1 MPPRL
6 PTVLISALALSLAAC
21 DLFSPQP
28 VCTAEAY
35 AAIALE
41 VRDSVTN
48 AHVGGGSLIVAS
60 DGSYADTASTSINR
74 AIYGLAYERA
84 GTYTVSVQKPG
95 YQPWSRAGV
104 QVTRGEC
111 HVNTVSLVARLQQ

>member
-1 MPPRL
+1 MPLRHPV
-6 PTVLISALALSLAAC
+6 VLISALAASLAAC
-21 DLFSPQP
+21 DAFTPQP
-28 VCTAEAY
+28 VCTLEAR
-35 AAIALE
+35 AGIALE

-60 DGSYADTASTSINR
+60 EGSYADTVNTTVNR
-74 AIYGLAYERA
+74 AIYGLAIERA
-84 GTYTVSVQKPG
+84 GTYTVSVEKSG

-111 HVNTVSLVARLQQ
+111 HVNTVNLTARLQQ